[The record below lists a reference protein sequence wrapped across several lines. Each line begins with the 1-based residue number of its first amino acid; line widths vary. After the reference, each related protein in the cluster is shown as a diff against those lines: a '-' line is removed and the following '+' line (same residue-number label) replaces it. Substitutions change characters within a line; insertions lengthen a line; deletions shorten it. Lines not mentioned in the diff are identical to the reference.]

1 MWCSA
6 GKMVNIGQG
15 LGWVMTVTYLGA
27 RVPQIFKNLRRGTTK
42 GLSLFMF
49 VLLVLGS
56 ITYVLSIF
64 IRYAACSCLVIQK
77 CSKTRLLLSWWQL
90 QLYL

>member
-1 MWCSA
+1 
-6 GKMVNIGQG
+6 MVNIGQG

-27 RVPQIFKNLRRGTTK
+27 RVPQIFKNARRGTTQ

-49 VLLVLGS
+49 VLLVMGS

-64 IRYAACSCLVIQK
+64 IRYVWPPVSG
-77 CSKTRLLLSWWQL
+77 LSHARA
-90 QLYL
+90 